1 MRVVIVGAGVIGM
14 SSAIMLQKE
23 GFDVIVVAKEF
34 GTSLPS
40 GNAGGNRLVYR
51 LIIYKKTH

>member
-1 MRVVIVGAGVIGM
+1 MKVVLVGAGVIGM
-14 SSAIMLQKE
+14 SSAILLQKE

-40 GNAGGNRLVYR
+40 GNAGGNRIV
-51 LIIYKKTH
+51 K